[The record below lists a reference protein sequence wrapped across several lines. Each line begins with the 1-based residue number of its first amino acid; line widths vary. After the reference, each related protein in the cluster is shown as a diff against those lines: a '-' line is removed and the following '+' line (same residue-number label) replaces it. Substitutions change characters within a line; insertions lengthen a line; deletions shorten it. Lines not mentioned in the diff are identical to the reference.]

1 MQRRVQV
8 ATLVS
13 VTLAV
18 LLLGVP
24 LLVAGVVLQGAQARS
39 SAQDRADAVLV
50 AVDARLQVDA
60 PAADLPLQ
68 RYLDADPE
76 WPAHVRV
83 VLPDGDELQAG
94 EPVLGRAVSG
104 RASTAEGLRVEVDVP
119 RSALLLAD
127 LRLAVLVVALAA
139 GAVAAGWA
147 VGLVQARHLVRPVVE
162 LAERAERLGAGQVPP
177 SARPSG
183 IDEVDQVARALAR
196 SAERLEARLASERQF
211 ASDASHQLR
220 TPLTAL
226 SMRLEEIQASAA
238 ERAVSEEARIA
249 LEQVERLVQV
259 VDDLLRRARSQP
271 VAPAAPLPVADVL
284 VQQREEWAPAFARAH
299 RRLEVVLPAGEAG
312 RGGPAGE
319 RLCVRANPGPLAQA
333 LATLVENSLVHGG
346 GTTRVTARTG
356 GEWVVVEVTDAGPGV
371 PEELGGRI
379 FERRV
384 SGADRTGLGLPLAR
398 DLVVAEGGRLEL
410 LRERP
415 ATFALFLPSA

>member
-1 MQRRVQV
+1 VQRRVQV

-50 AVDARLQVDA
+50 AVDSRLQVDA
-60 PAADLPLQ
+60 PTDDLPLQ

-83 VLPDGDELQAG
+83 VLPDGGELQAG
-94 EPVLGRAVSG
+94 EPVVGRAVSG
-104 RASTAEGLRVEVDVP
+104 LASTAEGLLVEVDVP

-127 LRLAVLVVALAA
+127 ARLAVLVAALAA

-162 LAERAERLGAGQVPP
+162 LAGRAERLGAGQVPP
-177 SARPSG
+177 SAEPSG

-226 SMRLEEIQASAA
+226 SMRLEEIQAATA

-249 LEQVERLVQV
+249 LDQVERLVQV

-271 VAPAAPLPVADVL
+271 VEPASPLAVADVL

-299 RRLEVVLPAGEAG
+299 RRLEVVLPTSE
-312 RGGPAGE
+312 
-319 RLCVRANPGPLAQA
+319 LCVRANPGPLSQA

-371 PEELGGRI
+371 PEELGSRV

-415 ATFALFLPSA
+415 ATFALFLPAA